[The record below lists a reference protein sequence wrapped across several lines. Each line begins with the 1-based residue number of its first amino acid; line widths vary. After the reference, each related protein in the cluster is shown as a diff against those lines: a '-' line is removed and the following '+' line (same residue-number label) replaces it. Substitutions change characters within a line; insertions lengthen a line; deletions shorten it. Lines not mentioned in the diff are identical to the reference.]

1 MASDNYLDRY
11 IQTRDIAQFRCPTC
25 DGYIPNNDNP
35 GAYPGALSRRDNK
48 TEVCSECG
56 MTEALEDFMAYQL
69 QQEAKQIRVTARGAA
84 QELTR
89 MSAKAPRKTP
99 R

>member
-1 MASDNYLDRY
+1 MSDNYLDRY
-11 IQTRDIAQFRCPTC
+11 IQARDIAQFRCPTC

-56 MTEALEDFMAYQL
+56 QVEAIEDFLA
-69 QQEAKQIRVTARGAA
+69 ARDNPFPAFGLSDRARKLLGGA
-84 QELTR
+84 
-89 MSAKAPRKTP
+89 
-99 R
+99 